1 MSFAS
6 LGIAALYFLD
16 PGKRVTMLGGHV
28 GGGGLMVRRTLF
40 VNKEGVDWSSR
51 VKGQH
56 LKEPHLF
63 LPLGAIICCSRL
75 ELTRMFTREEVQ
87 FDIRLQYNG

>member
-1 MSFAS
+1 
-6 LGIAALYFLD
+6 
-16 PGKRVTMLGGHV
+16 
-28 GGGGLMVRRTLF
+28 MVRRTLF
-40 VNKEGVDWSSR
+40 VNKEGADWSSR

-75 ELTRMFTREEVQ
+75 KLIRMFTGKEVQ
-87 FDIRLQYNG
+87 VYVRGLLLHVR